1 MRHPIAFILFGALVA
16 VLVLYPIRVVDSA
29 DVATSVEG
37 ENFDVKPTGTKVVT
51 DTALYSN
58 GRALK
63 FSNNTAI
70 AKETV
75 NFTSSGDVVLMARA
89 EQKGGSP
96 KLRVSVN
103 GTFTAPAQTITNS
116 GAPQPYTFDVNAPSG
131 SVTIGVK
138 AANTGS
144 GRQPYLDYVTFPA
157 SGGGT
162 DTTPPETSITSADL
176 GTTNDN
182 TPTFT
187 FTGTDEAGVT
197 GFECR
202 VYASGSPAPAFS
214 SCASPYTT
222 ATLSDGNY
230 VFEVRA
236 KDAAGNADATPA
248 SDSFTV
254 SGDAPSAAKPN
265 FVFILADDMRYD
277 DLAYMPKTTTLLGS
291 GGMTFSKA
299 FVSKPLCCPS
309 RASIL
314 TGMYVHNHN
323 VWFNGTS
330 GSDAGWPAFKAKGY
344 EQDNLA
350 TRLST
355 AGYRTGL
362 FGKYFPSYDGSSKPQ
377 GWDDWFGLYGAE
389 TYYNWSVNDNGTHR
403 RYGNTASD
411 YSTDVIS
418 SEAQSFIDTSVDP
431 NVGQGK
437 PFFAWVGV
445 SAPHYPSTA
454 APRDLLTYDGP
465 KAPRPLSFNEDDVSD
480 KPPWISSLPK
490 LSSSQIAQIDASQ
503 ENRAETLQ
511 AVDDLVE
518 GVVNKLDSAGVLN
531 NTYIFFTSDN
541 GFEMGEHRIF
551 DGKREPYEES
561 IHMPLLVRGP
571 EVGAGST
578 TDKLALNIDFFPT
591 FMELAGA
598 QTQTP
603 SYVDGRSLRPVLD
616 GSATPTTWRTAILLE
631 TRFEGSTAKSFYGI
645 RTSDGMKYIEYGG
658 GFRELYNLNTDPHE
672 LSNAYKATSPPTSL
686 AAQLQALKGCKGDS
700 CRAAEDGR

>member
-1 MRHPIAFILFGALVA
+1 MNQERLDDLTRALATSRISRGSMNRLLAALAVALLLGLVVITVLGGGAFGAIVGSRLQAESMTESSSSISVQSDPDGSGPA
-16 VLVLYPIRVVDSA
+16 GPNLRWASGAGVSA
-29 DVATSVEG
+29 RASQSVT
-37 ENFDVKPTGTKVVT
+37 VPTG
-51 DTALYSN
+51 N
-58 GRALK
+58 
-63 FSNNTAI
+63 
-70 AKETV
+70 TV
-75 NFTSSGDVVLMARA
+75 NQIQLFT
-89 EQKGGSP
+89 
-96 KLRVSVN
+96 
-103 GTFTAPAQTITNS
+103 
-116 GAPQPYTFDVNAPSG
+116 
-131 SVTIGVK
+131 
-138 AANTGS
+138 
-144 GRQPYLDYVTFPA
+144 RQA
-157 SGGGT
+157 SGGSAVFAIYVDGTAAANKVGTFSPPAGSAWGTRTVNLSTAIGPGPHTIYIGPNATFSNRAFIDWFELHNTAPPT
-162 DTTPPETSITSADL
+162 DTDGDGVADTSDNCRTVANPDQAD
-176 GTTNDN
+176 
-182 TPTFT
+182 
-187 FTGTDEAGVT
+187 
-197 GFECR
+197 
-202 VYASGSPAPAFS
+202 
-214 SCASPYTT
+214 
-222 ATLSDGNY
+222 SDGDG
-230 VFEVRA
+230 V
-236 KDAAGNADATPA
+236 
-248 SDSFTV
+248 
-254 SGDAPSAAKPN
+254 GDACAAQTSPQPN

-291 GGMTFSKA
+291 RGMTFSKA

-323 VWFNGTS
+323 VWFNGSS

-344 EQDNLA
+344 EQDDLA
-350 TRLST
+350 TRLSA

-454 APRDLLTYDGP
+454 APLDLHTYDGL

-518 GVVNKLDSAGVLN
+518 AVVNKLDSAGVLN
-531 NTYIFFTSDN
+531 NTYIFLTSDN

-561 IHMPLLVRGP
+561 ARVPLLVRGP
-571 EVGAGST
+571 LVGAGST
-578 TDKLALNIDFFPT
+578 TDKLALNIDYFPT

-645 RTSDGMKYIEYGG
+645 RTSDGMKYIEYGS
-658 GFRELYNLNTDPHE
+658 FRELYNLNTDPHE
-672 LSNAYKATSPPTSL
+672 LSNTYKATSPPTSL